1 MIAPWTASPEA
12 AGLLASC
19 SAKPPSGKWR
29 RKIYAITTERWYEYD
44 RKDARVARLHEIADR
59 FFEDVIL
66 PASRDLQTHSRDEL
80 LDAYPS
86 VTQAIDNAIR
96 CAIAAAEEAPAKR
109 RRAA

>member
-1 MIAPWTASPEA
+1 MTPWTRLPEA

-19 SAKPPSGKWR
+19 AAKPPAGKWH

-44 RKDARVARLHEIADR
+44 RKDERVARLHEIADR

-66 PASRDLQTHSRDEL
+66 PASRDLRTHSRNEL

-96 CAIAAAEEAPAKR
+96 CAIAAAEEAAAKR
-109 RRAA
+109 RAA